1 MKKLNQFMEKTCSE
15 LYYVILEKNILKI
28 KEIIGSMTYGI
39 VNLYDKNN
47 LKELQ
52 GLLERYQKWTDAAVG
67 VFETE
72 EEKIAYQMGV
82 LGGTTAAIQQL
93 KENQNQIIEYRMLHL
108 DTKYQ
113 DQIIEQLIDKDYVQ
127 HNQLAKNLKIS
138 TSQLS
143 VIMNKF
149 NAENQNVISVS
160 RVGKYKYYCLTDM
173 GKRYYHS
180 KNKGNFREEMSELM
194 QCVLDAR
201 KKQDTIKHFVDKYY
215 YDDLELKQ
223 KALEVDG
230 YLYFHVHGNSADF
243 SGLEEKRER
252 YWHEYTINMDVYTNY
267 DNSRLISAWMGAHNS
282 YGYTIGN
289 VEPYSGCSCLAVDM
303 SEQKIKM

>member
-1 MKKLNQFMEKTCSE
+1 MCFRCTKK
-15 LYYVILEKNILKI
+15 
-28 KEIIGSMTYGI
+28 
-39 VNLYDKNN
+39 
-47 LKELQ
+47 
-52 GLLERYQKWTDAAVG
+52 
-67 VFETE
+67 
-72 EEKIAYQMGV
+72 
-82 LGGTTAAIQQL
+82 
-93 KENQNQIIEYRMLHL
+93 
-108 DTKYQ
+108 
-113 DQIIEQLIDKDYVQ
+113 
-127 HNQLAKNLKIS
+127 
-138 TSQLS
+138 
-143 VIMNKF
+143 
-149 NAENQNVISVS
+149 
-160 RVGKYKYYCLTDM
+160 
-173 GKRYYHS
+173 
-180 KNKGNFREEMSELM
+180 
-194 QCVLDAR
+194 
-201 KKQDTIKHFVDKYY
+201 DTIKHFVDKYY